1 MLSFAMI
8 ALFVAAAALALGVLA
23 LQIAATLPQVAPLR
37 EALRS
42 CPQTREFRFTFTET
56 LVTPRHGEVVALPI
70 RIKSAAAQPKP
81 YRAAA

>member
-23 LQIAATLPQVAPLR
+23 LQIAATLQVAPLR
-37 EALRS
+37 QALRS

>member
-8 ALFVAAAALALGVLA
+8 TLFVAAATLALGVLA

-37 EALRS
+37 QALCE

-56 LVTPRHGEVVALPI
+56 LVTPRHGEVVALPV
-70 RIKSAAAQPKP
+70 RIKPSVSQPKP
-81 YRAAA
+81 LRAAA